1 MKKIYFILFILSLV
15 SNNSKSIDESINKN
29 LVSKLIG
36 NVREEIIDK
45 SLLYLPSKNQV
56 NILKMSYQMNKAK
69 EDNSL
74 NDVETAYLI
83 FKWIAQNIKVKFFEE
98 KDSDDALGVYS
109 SGQGSPKGLS
119 SLFNLI
125 CGFLDL
131 KTDSIS
137 GYLKFANKNIDDP
150 EITIIKEFTWNYIE
164 IDGEYYLI
172 DVSMASDL
180 KGYNGLSDFIFI
192 YFGTE
197 PEIFIRLHF
206 PNESKWQLLSKPY
219 SLEKFESM
227 ALLYPFFYLMGL
239 KTISPDTNI
248 LNGNGKFKLTSD
260 KSIPKY
266 QIEYNEVFD
275 EGDESGEFITSDDE
289 TNEPIEISYN
299 TETNKCVMICMK
311 FGYYNIHCP
320 SLPIVCYNTKYT
332 KLSSFS
338 LNRQKDLKVKK

>member
-69 EDNSL
+69 EENSL

-131 KTDSIS
+131 KTDSI
-137 GYLKFANKNIDDP
+137 
-150 EITIIKEFTWNYIE
+150 
-164 IDGEYYLI
+164 
-172 DVSMASDL
+172 
-180 KGYNGLSDFIFI
+180 
-192 YFGTE
+192 
-197 PEIFIRLHF
+197 
-206 PNESKWQLLSKPY
+206 
-219 SLEKFESM
+219 
-227 ALLYPFFYLMGL
+227 
-239 KTISPDTNI
+239 
-248 LNGNGKFKLTSD
+248 
-260 KSIPKY
+260 
-266 QIEYNEVFD
+266 
-275 EGDESGEFITSDDE
+275 
-289 TNEPIEISYN
+289 
-299 TETNKCVMICMK
+299 
-311 FGYYNIHCP
+311 
-320 SLPIVCYNTKYT
+320 
-332 KLSSFS
+332 
-338 LNRQKDLKVKK
+338 